1 MGAGN
6 SKQSNELAEAER
18 ELAEAKRELAEAEKK
33 YENCMMTALK
43 KKDESI
49 ESTKPESIEST
60 KPESTESTKP
70 YVGPGDTWASSYGDY
85 MERRGGR
92 IKKNKKKSPRRKTKK
107 RKN

>member
-18 ELAEAKRELAEAEKK
+18 KLKEAERELAEAEKK
-33 YENCMMTALK
+33 YQDCMMTALK
-43 KKDESI
+43 KKDES
-49 ESTKPESIEST
+49 TEST
-60 KPESTESTKP
+60 KPESTESTK
-70 YVGPGDTWASSYGDY
+70 YVGPGDKWASSFGDY

-92 IKKNKKKSPRRKTKK
+92 IKKNKKKSPRRKTKR

>member
-43 KKDESI
+43 KKE
-49 ESTKPESIEST
+49 ESTEST

-70 YVGPGDTWASSYGDY
+70 YVGPGDTWASRYGDY

>member
-18 ELAEAKRELAEAEKK
+18 KLKEAERELAEAEKK
-33 YENCMMTALK
+33 YQDCMMTALK
-43 KKDESI
+43 KKDES
-49 ESTKPESIEST
+49 TEST
-60 KPESTESTKP
+60 KPESTESTK
-70 YVGPGDTWASSYGDY
+70 YVGPGDNWGASSFGDY

-92 IKKNKKKSPRRKTKK
+92 IKKNKKKSPRRKTKR